1 MIDWRTLK
9 KIDAHIH
16 ILPDAVHAANPDSD
30 DAWAYAGL
38 DDYASQMA
46 RRGIEQAV
54 IMPLNDPWLMSMEFT
69 VDAVHKN
76 LAEMKRRYPGKFFA
90 FADVDVRNTPQQSV
104 EAIRRAVDEYGLDG
118 IKLHPNNA
126 GVPLDAEYNRPILAF
141 AEARGLPVAIHCY
154 PNSEHDLCTARQVV
168 EVLKRFPKLTA
179 IVCHMGAYQ
188 WEELLPTRAYLDLSA
203 ILPDYI
209 EKLGIA
215 QTNALLRR
223 FGAERLLFAS
233 DYPDSRI
240 LPSQEIYPYYFD
252 VLGQADFTPQEAQT
266 IAHDNWARIFAN
278 KNREDLK

>member
-1 MIDWRTLK
+1 MIDWKTLK

-30 DAWAYAGL
+30 DAWVYAKL
-38 DDYASQMA
+38 DEYASQMA
-46 RRGIEQAV
+46 QRGIEQAV

-90 FADVDVRNTPQQSV
+90 FADVDVRSTPQRSV

-126 GVPLDAEYNRPILAF
+126 GVPLDAEYNRPIFAF
-141 AEARGLPVAIHCY
+141 AEARDLPVAIHCY

-168 EVLKRFPKLTA
+168 EMLERFPELTV

-188 WEELLPTRAYLDLSA
+188 WEELLPTRAYVDISA

-223 FGAERLLFAS
+223 FGAARLLFAS

-240 LPSQEIYPYYFD
+240 LKPREIYPYYFD
-252 VLGQADFTPQEAQT
+252 ALGQMDFTPQEARA
-266 IAHDNWARIFAN
+266 IAYENWMRILT
-278 KNREDLK
+278 RGRV